1 MKLNISALSAANKQA
16 DFSLKWVDDTHALAV
31 YSNTSAGK
39 VLHFE
44 FDGCTFMTVFSN
56 GRFGFW

>member
-1 MKLNISALSAANKQA
+1 MIRDETVFILILNVAALNTGGKQA

-39 VLHFE
+39 VLNW
-44 FDGCTFMTVFSN
+44 TN
-56 GRFGFW
+56 G